1 MNRPAKK
8 SIKKAV
14 KRPGGLG
21 QKPKRFRRESRRPN
35 PKVMVQRS
43 GLHGLGLWAQ
53 HPIKAGEFLV
63 EYVGQLLTVE
73 ENERLLSHTDDPNHT
88 FSFGLDNGLIID
100 GGVEGNISRY
110 INHSCEPNAEFRE
123 TDNNLLFIYATQ
135 DIGAGEEI
143 FFDYS
148 LQHGG
153 PYTQALKDQYK
164 CFCGAETC
172 RGTMLDLTY
181 KAPRTPRERVEELEA
196 LTEQLMERT
205 DTQTK
210 ILRDQAELITKLSEQ
225 VLHLSKLVLGV
236 PQQDEMSEVPQEVPS
251 DAPVDGHPV
260 VQYDAPIAASEP
272 ADDAL
277 VDRLL
282 DAVLGEAA
290 PAPADPAPATEKP
303 RTFVPRQRGRIT
315 R

>member
-21 QKPKRFRRESRRPN
+21 QTPKRFRRESRKPN

-53 HPIKAGEFLV
+53 HPIKKGEFLV

-73 ENERLLSHTDDPNHT
+73 ENEVLLSHTEDPNHT

-100 GGVEGNISRY
+100 GGVEGNISRF
-110 INHSCEPNAEFRE
+110 INHSCAPNAEFRE

-153 PYTQALKDQYK
+153 PYTQSLKDQYK

-172 RGTMLDLTY
+172 RGTMLDLEY
-181 KAPRTPRERVEELEA
+181 KPPRSPKERVEELE
-196 LTEQLMERT
+196 EQVEELMDRT
-205 DTQTK
+205 DAQTK
-210 ILRDQAELITKLSEQ
+210 ILRDQAELIGKLSEQ

-236 PQQDEMSEVPQEVPS
+236 PQPEQDELP
-251 DAPVDGHPV
+251 DAPAGVLE
-260 VQYDAPIAASEP
+260 STP
-272 ADDAL
+272 ADAMTAATPASVDEDL

-282 DAVLGEAA
+282 TEVLGQASDGGEAPPPEA
-290 PAPADPAPATEKP
+290 EKP
-303 RTFVPRQRGRIT
+303 RTFVPKNRT
-315 R
+315 RALR